1 MEMILVA
8 QAGDL
13 SYSKSICNS
22 MCTNL
27 FWLKRW
33 KSDCVNS
40 VEDKNDEHLMY
51 LTFVNLKM

>member
-13 SYSKSICNS
+13 SYSKSIYNS

-27 FWLKRW
+27 FWLKR
-33 KSDCVNS
+33 
-40 VEDKNDEHLMY
+40 
-51 LTFVNLKM
+51 

>member
-8 QAGDL
+8 QTGDL

-27 FWLKRW
+27 FWLKR
-33 KSDCVNS
+33 
-40 VEDKNDEHLMY
+40 
-51 LTFVNLKM
+51 